1 MTEAECIA
9 LKQQAF
15 RKYFHSLNEQQQ
27 QAVFSVNGPVL
38 VLAGAGSGKTTA
50 IISRIVNMIYFGDGY
65 AQADGYLPEED
76 AVWLQAYIDGKEPE
90 DVERLREIL
99 AIAPIRPWNILAITF
114 TNKAAGEM
122 RARLASTLGEELASS
137 VHASTFHSA
146 CVQILRRSIER
157 LGYGSDFAIYDAD
170 DSRKLMKS
178 CLVDCNVSEKQFP
191 PRGIVQEISNAKDAM
206 ISPEEMWEDAGE
218 DYRKQTVARLYA
230 AYQRHLRESNALDFD
245 DIIYLTV
252 ELFRRFP
259 EELAKYQYRFPYV
272 LVDEY
277 QDTNHAQYQLISL
290 LTHASGNLCVVGDDD
305 QSIYRFR
312 GATIENILGF
322 EEEFPDCTVIRLEQN
337 YRSTQNI
344 LDAANSVIANNT
356 GRKSKYLWTN
366 AGAGEKITWYRAADE
381 SDESA
386 YVSDTILKQV
396 KAGEKYSD
404 HAILYRMNAQS
415 NMLERAL
422 VHKGIP
428 YRIYGGTRFYDRKE
442 IKDILAYMSIVENPN
457 DRVRFERIV
466 NEPKRGIGNATLAL
480 LLQISQDLHLS
491 PLEVLQNVEQYPA
504 LSKKKT
510 ALKKFAELW
519 EELITAE
526 REQPLEQFLDTILEK
541 TGYHGMLESMG
552 EEGTF
557 RLENIEELK
566 TSILTYQNEAE
577 EASLG
582 GFLEEISLYT
592 DVDKYEPDQD
602 TVMLM
607 TVHSAKG
614 LEFRNVFLVGMEQG
628 VFPGNRSLSTPQDLE
643 EERRLAYVALTRAK
657 EKLTLTTAASRM
669 LFGMTM
675 RNPPSQFLE
684 EIDKSLLE
692 EKTSRRQSKR
702 GIPAGSAESV
712 QSISLLQQQMAASK
726 KRVYQAQPKE
736 FHVGERV
743 RHAVFGDGTVLSI
756 IKMANDAMLEV
767 GFDQVGTKRLMAS
780 HPKIKKLEE

>member
-178 CLVDCNVSEKQFP
+178 CLADCNVSEKQFP

-356 GRKSKYLWTN
+356 GRKSKHLWTN

-519 EELITAE
+519 EALITAE

-702 GIPAGSAESV
+702 GIPAGNAEFV

-756 IKMANDAMLEV
+756 TKMANDAMLEV

>member
-178 CLVDCNVSEKQFP
+178 CLADCNVSEKQFP

-356 GRKSKYLWTN
+356 GRKSKHLWTN

-541 TGYHGMLESMG
+541 TGYHDMLESMG

-702 GIPAGSAESV
+702 GIPAGNAESV

-743 RHAVFGDGTVLSI
+743 RHVVFGDGTVLSI
-756 IKMANDAMLEV
+756 TKMANDAMLEV

>member
-178 CLVDCNVSEKQFP
+178 CLADCNVSEKQFP

-356 GRKSKYLWTN
+356 GRKSKHLWTN

-519 EELITAE
+519 ETLITAE

-657 EKLTLTTAASRM
+657 EQLTLTTAASRM

-702 GIPAGSAESV
+702 GIPAGNAESV

-756 IKMANDAMLEV
+756 TKMANDAMLEV

>member
-178 CLVDCNVSEKQFP
+178 CLADCNVSEKQFP

-356 GRKSKYLWTN
+356 GRKSKHLWTN

-519 EELITAE
+519 EALITAE

-557 RLENIEELK
+557 RLENIEELN
-566 TSILTYQNEAE
+566 TSILAYQNEAE

-702 GIPAGSAESV
+702 GIPAGNAESV

-756 IKMANDAMLEV
+756 TKMANDAMLEV

>member
-356 GRKSKYLWTN
+356 GRKSKHLWTN

-519 EELITAE
+519 EALITAE

-702 GIPAGSAESV
+702 GIPAGNAESV

-756 IKMANDAMLEV
+756 TKMANDAMLEV

>member
-99 AIAPIRPWNILAITF
+99 AIASIRPWNILAITF

-178 CLVDCNVSEKQFP
+178 CLADCNVSEKQFP

-356 GRKSKYLWTN
+356 GRKSKHLWTN

-442 IKDILAYMSIVENPN
+442 IKDILAYMSIV
-457 DRVRFERIV
+457 
-466 NEPKRGIGNATLAL
+466 
-480 LLQISQDLHLS
+480 
-491 PLEVLQNVEQYPA
+491 
-504 LSKKKT
+504 
-510 ALKKFAELW
+510 
-519 EELITAE
+519 
-526 REQPLEQFLDTILEK
+526 
-541 TGYHGMLESMG
+541 
-552 EEGTF
+552 
-557 RLENIEELK
+557 
-566 TSILTYQNEAE
+566 
-577 EASLG
+577 
-582 GFLEEISLYT
+582 
-592 DVDKYEPDQD
+592 
-602 TVMLM
+602 
-607 TVHSAKG
+607 
-614 LEFRNVFLVGMEQG
+614 
-628 VFPGNRSLSTPQDLE
+628 
-643 EERRLAYVALTRAK
+643 
-657 EKLTLTTAASRM
+657 
-669 LFGMTM
+669 
-675 RNPPSQFLE
+675 
-684 EIDKSLLE
+684 
-692 EKTSRRQSKR
+692 
-702 GIPAGSAESV
+702 
-712 QSISLLQQQMAASK
+712 
-726 KRVYQAQPKE
+726 
-736 FHVGERV
+736 
-743 RHAVFGDGTVLSI
+743 
-756 IKMANDAMLEV
+756 
-767 GFDQVGTKRLMAS
+767 
-780 HPKIKKLEE
+780 

>member
-178 CLVDCNVSEKQFP
+178 CLTDCNVSEKQFP

-356 GRKSKYLWTN
+356 GRKSKHLWTN

-381 SDESA
+381 LDESA

-519 EELITAE
+519 EALITAE

-692 EKTSRRQSKR
+692 EKSSRRQSKR
-702 GIPAGSAESV
+702 GIPAGNAESV

-756 IKMANDAMLEV
+756 TKMANDAMLEV

>member
-1 MTEAECIA
+1 MTEQQCIA
-9 LKQQAF
+9 LKRKAF
-15 RKYFHSLNEQQQ
+15 QTYFSSLNEQQQ
-27 QAVFSVNGPVL
+27 KAVFSVNGPVL

-65 AQADGYLPEED
+65 AKADGFLPEED
-76 AVWLQAYIDGKEPE
+76 AVWLQDYIDGKAET

-122 RARLASTLGEELASS
+122 RARLASTLGEEIAAS
-137 VHASTFHSA
+137 VNASTFHSA
-146 CVQILRRSIER
+146 CVRILRRSITL
-157 LGYGSDFAIYDAD
+157 LGYDSDFAIYDAD
-170 DSRKLMKS
+170 DARRLMKN
-178 CLVDCNVSEKQFP
+178 CLADVNVSEKQFP
-191 PRGIVQEISNAKDAM
+191 PRSVIQEISRAKDAM
-206 ISPEEMWEDAGE
+206 ISPAEMLEDAGG
-218 DYRKQTVARLYA
+218 DYRKMMIAKLYGV
-230 AYQRHLRESNALDFD
+230 YQQHLRASNALDFD

-322 EEEFPDCTVIRLEQN
+322 EEEFPQCTVIRLEQN

-344 LDAANSVIANNT
+344 LDAANSVIANND
-356 GRKSKYLWTN
+356 GRKSKHLWTD
-366 AGAGEKITWYRAADE
+366 AGAGEKITWYKAADE

-386 YVSDTILKQV
+386 YVSKKILENVKQG
-396 KAGEKYSD
+396 AKYGD

-422 VHKGIP
+422 VRSGVP

-442 IKDILAYMSIVENPN
+442 IRDIIAYMSIVENPN

-466 NEPKRGIGNATLAL
+466 NEPKRGIGDATLS
-480 LLQISQDLHLS
+480 LLQDITQDLHLS
-491 PLEVLQNVEQYPA
+491 PLEVMRNADQYPV
-504 LSKKKT
+504 LSKKMN
-510 ALKKFAELW
+510 ALKKFAVMW
-519 EELITAE
+519 DELIESE
-526 REQPLEQFLDTILEK
+526 RELPLEKFLDVVLEK
-541 TGYHGMLESMG
+541 TGYRAALEQMG

-557 RLENIEELK
+557 RLENVEELK
-566 TSILTYQNEAE
+566 SSILTYQNEAE
-577 EASLG
+577 EPSLG

-592 DVDKYEPDQD
+592 DVDKYEPEQD
-602 TVMLM
+602 VVMLM

-614 LEFRNVFLVGMEQG
+614 LEFQNVFLVGMEQG
-628 VFPGNRSLSTPQDLE
+628 VFPGNRSLDSREDLE

-657 EKLTLTTAASRM
+657 KKLTLTTAASRM

-675 RNPPSQFLE
+675 RNLPSQFLT
-684 EIDKSLLE
+684 EIDRQLIEQETSQRQ
-692 EKTSRRQSKR
+692 SRR
-702 GIPAGSAESV
+702 GISADKPESV
-712 QSISLLQQQMAASK
+712 QSISLQRQMASAK
-726 KRVYQAQPKE
+726 PQKYKAEPKE

-743 RHAVFGDGTVLSI
+743 RHATFGDGTVLAI
-756 IKMANDAMLEV
+756 TKMANDAMLEV

-780 HPKIKKLEE
+780 HPKIKKLL

>member
-178 CLVDCNVSEKQFP
+178 CLADCNVSEKQFP

-356 GRKSKYLWTN
+356 GRKSKHLWTN

-519 EELITAE
+519 ETLITAE

-702 GIPAGSAESV
+702 GIPAGNAESV

-736 FHVGERV
+736 FHIGERV

-756 IKMANDAMLEV
+756 TKMANDAMLEV

>member
-178 CLVDCNVSEKQFP
+178 CLADCNVSEKQFP

-356 GRKSKYLWTN
+356 GRKSKHLWTN

-602 TVMLM
+602 TVILM

-702 GIPAGSAESV
+702 GIPAGNAESV

-756 IKMANDAMLEV
+756 TKMANDAMLEV

>member
-178 CLVDCNVSEKQFP
+178 CLADCNVSEKQFP

-356 GRKSKYLWTN
+356 GRKSKHLWTN

-519 EELITAE
+519 ETLITAE

-702 GIPAGSAESV
+702 GIPAGNAESV

-726 KRVYQAQPKE
+726 KRVYQAQLKE

-756 IKMANDAMLEV
+756 TKMANDAMLEV

>member
-1 MTEAECIA
+1 MMQFLIA
-9 LKQQAF
+9 AP
-15 RKYFHSLNEQQQ
+15 RS
-27 QAVFSVNGPVL
+27 
-38 VLAGAGSGKTTA
+38 GSGKTTA

-76 AVWLQAYIDGKEPE
+76 VVWLQAYIDGKEPE

-178 CLVDCNVSEKQFP
+178 CLADCNVSEKQFP

-356 GRKSKYLWTN
+356 GRKSKHLWTN

-519 EELITAE
+519 ETLITAE

-702 GIPAGSAESV
+702 GIPAGNAESV

-756 IKMANDAMLEV
+756 TKMANDAMLEV

>member
-178 CLVDCNVSEKQFP
+178 CLADCNVSEKQFP

-337 YRSTQNI
+337 YRSTQNV

-356 GRKSKYLWTN
+356 GRKSKHLWTN

-519 EELITAE
+519 EALITAE

-702 GIPAGSAESV
+702 GIPAGNAESV

-756 IKMANDAMLEV
+756 TKMANDAMLEV

>member
-76 AVWLQAYIDGKEPE
+76 TVWLQAYIDGKEPE

-178 CLVDCNVSEKQFP
+178 CLADCNVSEKQFP

-356 GRKSKYLWTN
+356 GRKSKHLWTN

-519 EELITAE
+519 EALITAE

-702 GIPAGSAESV
+702 GIPAGNAESV

-756 IKMANDAMLEV
+756 TKMANDAMLEV

>member
-50 IISRIVNMIYFGDGY
+50 IISRIVNMIYFSDGY

-178 CLVDCNVSEKQFP
+178 CLADCNVSEKQFP

-356 GRKSKYLWTN
+356 GRKSKHLWTN

-552 EEGTF
+552 EEGAF

-577 EASLG
+577 ETSLG

-702 GIPAGSAESV
+702 GIPAGNAESV

-756 IKMANDAMLEV
+756 TKMANDAMLEV

>member
-178 CLVDCNVSEKQFP
+178 CLADCNVSEKQFP

-356 GRKSKYLWTN
+356 GRKSKHLWTN

-519 EELITAE
+519 EALITAE

-702 GIPAGSAESV
+702 GIPAGNAESV

-726 KRVYQAQPKE
+726 NRVYQAQPKE

-756 IKMANDAMLEV
+756 TKMANDAMLEV

>member
-178 CLVDCNVSEKQFP
+178 CLADCNVSEKQFP

-356 GRKSKYLWTN
+356 GRKSKHLWTN

-519 EELITAE
+519 EALITAE

-643 EERRLAYVALTRAK
+643 EERRLVYVALTRAK

-702 GIPAGSAESV
+702 GIPAGNAESV

-756 IKMANDAMLEV
+756 TKMANDAMLEV

>member
-122 RARLASTLGEELASS
+122 RARLASTMGEELASS

-178 CLVDCNVSEKQFP
+178 CLADCNVSEKQFP

-356 GRKSKYLWTN
+356 GRKSKHLWTN

-519 EELITAE
+519 ETLITAE

-702 GIPAGSAESV
+702 GIPAGNAESV
-712 QSISLLQQQMAASK
+712 QSISLLQQQVAASK

-756 IKMANDAMLEV
+756 TKMANDAMLEV

>member
-178 CLVDCNVSEKQFP
+178 CLTDCNVSEKQFP

-356 GRKSKYLWTN
+356 GRKSKHLWTN

-519 EELITAE
+519 ETLITAE

-702 GIPAGSAESV
+702 GIPAGNAESV

-756 IKMANDAMLEV
+756 TKMANDAMLEV

>member
-178 CLVDCNVSEKQFP
+178 CLADCNVSEKQFP

-356 GRKSKYLWTN
+356 GRKSKHLWTN

-519 EELITAE
+519 EALITAE

-657 EKLTLTTAASRM
+657 ETLTLTTAASRM

-702 GIPAGSAESV
+702 GIPAGNAESV

-756 IKMANDAMLEV
+756 TKMANDAMLEV

>member
-146 CVQILRRSIER
+146 CVRILRRSIER

-178 CLVDCNVSEKQFP
+178 CLADCNVSEKQFP

-356 GRKSKYLWTN
+356 GRKSKHLWTN

-541 TGYHGMLESMG
+541 TGYRGMLESMG

-628 VFPGNRSLSTPQDLE
+628 VFPGNRSLNTPQDLE

-702 GIPAGSAESV
+702 GIPAGNAESV

-756 IKMANDAMLEV
+756 TKMANDAMLEV

>member
-178 CLVDCNVSEKQFP
+178 CLTDCNVSEKQFP

-356 GRKSKYLWTN
+356 GRKSKHLWTN

-702 GIPAGSAESV
+702 GIPAGNAESV

-756 IKMANDAMLEV
+756 TKMANDAMLEV

>member
-178 CLVDCNVSEKQFP
+178 CLADCNVSEKQFP

-356 GRKSKYLWTN
+356 GRKSKHLWTN

-422 VHKGIP
+422 VHKGIL

-519 EELITAE
+519 EALITAE

-702 GIPAGSAESV
+702 GIPAGNAESV

-756 IKMANDAMLEV
+756 TKMANDAMLEV

>member
-76 AVWLQAYIDGKEPE
+76 VVWLQAYIDGKEPE

-178 CLVDCNVSEKQFP
+178 CLADCNVSEKQFP

-356 GRKSKYLWTN
+356 GRKSKHLWTN

-519 EELITAE
+519 ETLITAE

-702 GIPAGSAESV
+702 GIPAGNAESV

-756 IKMANDAMLEV
+756 TKMANDAMLEV

>member
-178 CLVDCNVSEKQFP
+178 CLADCNVSEKQFP

-277 QDTNHAQYQLISL
+277 QDPNHAQYQLISL

-356 GRKSKYLWTN
+356 GRKSKHLWTN

-519 EELITAE
+519 ETLITAE

-702 GIPAGSAESV
+702 GIPAGNAESV

-756 IKMANDAMLEV
+756 TKMANDAMLEV

>member
-178 CLVDCNVSEKQFP
+178 CLADCNVSEKQFP

-356 GRKSKYLWTN
+356 GRKSKHLWTN

-519 EELITAE
+519 ETLITAE

-702 GIPAGSAESV
+702 GIPAGNAESV
-712 QSISLLQQQMAASK
+712 QYISLLQQQMAASK

-756 IKMANDAMLEV
+756 TKMANDAMLEV

>member
-178 CLVDCNVSEKQFP
+178 CLADCNVSEKQFP

-356 GRKSKYLWTN
+356 GRKSKHLWTN

-519 EELITAE
+519 EALITAE

-702 GIPAGSAESV
+702 GIPAGNAESV
-712 QSISLLQQQMAASK
+712 QSIFLLQQQMAASK

-756 IKMANDAMLEV
+756 TKMANDAMLEV

>member
-178 CLVDCNVSEKQFP
+178 CLADCNVSEKQFP

-356 GRKSKYLWTN
+356 GRKSKHLWTN

-466 NEPKRGIGNATLAL
+466 NEPKRGIGNATLTL

-504 LSKKKT
+504 LFKKKT

-519 EELITAE
+519 EALITAE

-702 GIPAGSAESV
+702 GIPAGNAESV

-756 IKMANDAMLEV
+756 TKMANDAMLEV

>member
-178 CLVDCNVSEKQFP
+178 CLADCNVSEKQFP

-356 GRKSKYLWTN
+356 GRKSKHLWTN

-519 EELITAE
+519 EALITAE

-541 TGYHGMLESMG
+541 TGYHDMLESMG
-552 EEGTF
+552 EEGSF

-702 GIPAGSAESV
+702 GIPAGNAESV

-756 IKMANDAMLEV
+756 TKMANDAMLEV

>member
-178 CLVDCNVSEKQFP
+178 CLADCNVSEKQFP

-356 GRKSKYLWTN
+356 GRKSKHLWTN

-466 NEPKRGIGNATLAL
+466 NEPKRGIGNATLVL

-519 EELITAE
+519 EALITAE

-702 GIPAGSAESV
+702 GIPAGNAESV

-756 IKMANDAMLEV
+756 TKMANDAMLEV

>member
-178 CLVDCNVSEKQFP
+178 CLADCNVSEKQFP

-218 DYRKQTVARLYA
+218 DYRMQTVARLYA

-356 GRKSKYLWTN
+356 GRKSKHLWTN

-519 EELITAE
+519 EALITAE

-602 TVMLM
+602 TVILM

-628 VFPGNRSLSTPQDLE
+628 VFPGNRSLNTPQDLE

-702 GIPAGSAESV
+702 GIPAGNAESV

-756 IKMANDAMLEV
+756 TKMANDAMLEV

>member
-178 CLVDCNVSEKQFP
+178 CLADCNVSEKQFP

-206 ISPEEMWEDAGE
+206 ISSEEMWEDAGE

-356 GRKSKYLWTN
+356 GRKSKHLWTN

-702 GIPAGSAESV
+702 GIPAGNAESV

-743 RHAVFGDGTVLSI
+743 RHVVFGDGTVLSI
-756 IKMANDAMLEV
+756 TKMANDAMLEV

>member
-65 AQADGYLPEED
+65 AKADGYLPEEN

-178 CLVDCNVSEKQFP
+178 CLADCNVSEKQFP

-356 GRKSKYLWTN
+356 GRKSKHLWTN

-519 EELITAE
+519 EALITAE

-702 GIPAGSAESV
+702 GIPAGNAESV

-756 IKMANDAMLEV
+756 TKMANDAMLEV

>member
-1 MTEAECIA
+1 MTEQQCIA
-9 LKQQAF
+9 LKRKAF
-15 RKYFHSLNEQQQ
+15 QTYFSSLNEQQQ
-27 QAVFSVNGPVL
+27 KAVFSVNGPVL

-65 AQADGYLPEED
+65 AKADGFLPEED
-76 AVWLQAYIDGKEPE
+76 AVWLQDYIDGKAET

-99 AIAPIRPWNILAITF
+99 AIVPIRPWNILAITF

-122 RARLASTLGEELASS
+122 RARLASTLGEEIAAS
-137 VHASTFHSA
+137 VNASTFHSA
-146 CVQILRRSIER
+146 CVRILRRSITL
-157 LGYGSDFAIYDAD
+157 LGYDSDFAIYDAD
-170 DSRKLMKS
+170 DARRLMKN
-178 CLVDCNVSEKQFP
+178 CLADVNVSEKQFP
-191 PRGIVQEISNAKDAM
+191 PRSVIQEISRAKDAM
-206 ISPEEMWEDAGE
+206 ISPAEMLEDAGG
-218 DYRKQTVARLYA
+218 DYRKMMIAKLYGV
-230 AYQRHLRESNALDFD
+230 YQQHLRASNALDFD

-259 EELAKYQYRFPYV
+259 EELAKYQYRFLYV

-322 EEEFPDCTVIRLEQN
+322 EEEFPQCTVIRLEQN

-344 LDAANSVIANNT
+344 LDAANSVIANND
-356 GRKSKYLWTN
+356 GRKSKHLWTD
-366 AGAGEKITWYRAADE
+366 AGAGEKITWYKAADE

-386 YVSDTILKQV
+386 YVSKKILENVKQG
-396 KAGEKYSD
+396 AKYGD

-422 VHKGIP
+422 VRSGVP

-442 IKDILAYMSIVENPN
+442 IRDIIAYMSIVENPN

-466 NEPKRGIGNATLAL
+466 NEPKRGIGDATLS
-480 LLQISQDLHLS
+480 LLQDITQDLHLS
-491 PLEVLQNVEQYPA
+491 PLEVMRNADQYPV
-504 LSKKKT
+504 LSKKMN
-510 ALKKFAELW
+510 ALKKFAVMW
-519 EELITAE
+519 DELIEAE
-526 REQPLEQFLDTILEK
+526 RELPLEKFLDVVLEK
-541 TGYHGMLESMG
+541 TGYRAALEQMG

-557 RLENIEELK
+557 RLENVEELK
-566 TSILTYQNEAE
+566 SSILTYQNEAE
-577 EASLG
+577 EPSLG

-592 DVDKYEPDQD
+592 DVDKYEPEQD
-602 TVMLM
+602 VVMLM

-614 LEFRNVFLVGMEQG
+614 LEFQNVFLVGMEQG
-628 VFPGNRSLSTPQDLE
+628 VFPGNRSLDSREDLE

-657 EKLTLTTAASRM
+657 KKLTLTTAASRM

-675 RNPPSQFLE
+675 RNLPSQFLT
-684 EIDKSLLE
+684 EIDRQLIEQEASQRQ
-692 EKTSRRQSKR
+692 SRR
-702 GIPAGSAESV
+702 GISADKPESV
-712 QSISLLQQQMAASK
+712 QSISLQRQMASAK
-726 KRVYQAQPKE
+726 PQKYKAEPKE

-743 RHAVFGDGTVLSI
+743 RHATFGDGTVLAI
-756 IKMANDAMLEV
+756 TKMANDAMLEV

-780 HPKIKKLEE
+780 HPKIKKLL

>member
-122 RARLASTLGEELASS
+122 RARLASTMGEELASS

-178 CLVDCNVSEKQFP
+178 CLADCNVSEKQFP

-322 EEEFPDCTVIRLEQN
+322 EEEFSDCTVIRLEQN

-356 GRKSKYLWTN
+356 GRKSKHLWTN

-519 EELITAE
+519 EALITAE

-702 GIPAGSAESV
+702 GIPAGNAESV

-756 IKMANDAMLEV
+756 TKMANDAMLEV

>member
-1 MTEAECIA
+1 MTEQQCIA
-9 LKQQAF
+9 LKRKAF
-15 RKYFHSLNEQQQ
+15 QTYFSSLNEQQQ
-27 QAVFSVNGPVL
+27 KAVFSVNGPVL

-65 AQADGYLPEED
+65 AKADGFLPEED
-76 AVWLQAYIDGKEPE
+76 AVWLQDYIDGKAET

-99 AIAPIRPWNILAITF
+99 AIVPIRPWNILAITF

-122 RARLASTLGEELASS
+122 RARLASTLGEEIAAS
-137 VHASTFHSA
+137 VNASTFHSA
-146 CVQILRRSIER
+146 CVRILRRSITL
-157 LGYGSDFAIYDAD
+157 LGYDSDFAIYDAD
-170 DSRKLMKS
+170 DARRLMKN
-178 CLVDCNVSEKQFP
+178 CLADVNVSEKQFP
-191 PRGIVQEISNAKDAM
+191 PRSVIQEISRAKDAM
-206 ISPEEMWEDAGE
+206 ISPAEMLEDAGG
-218 DYRKQTVARLYA
+218 DYRKMMIAKLYGV
-230 AYQRHLRESNALDFD
+230 YQQHLRASNALDFD

-322 EEEFPDCTVIRLEQN
+322 EEEFPQCTVIRLEQN

-344 LDAANSVIANNT
+344 LDAANSVIANND
-356 GRKSKYLWTN
+356 GRKSKHLWTD
-366 AGAGEKITWYRAADE
+366 AGAGEKITWYKAADE

-386 YVSDTILKQV
+386 YVSKKILENVKQG
-396 KAGEKYSD
+396 AKYGD

-422 VHKGIP
+422 VRSGVP

-442 IKDILAYMSIVENPN
+442 IRDIIAYMSIVENPN

-466 NEPKRGIGNATLAL
+466 NEPKRGIGDATLS
-480 LLQISQDLHLS
+480 LLQDITQDLHLS
-491 PLEVLQNVEQYPA
+491 PLEVMRNADQYPV
-504 LSKKKT
+504 LSKKMNP
-510 ALKKFAELW
+510 LKKFAVMW
-519 EELITAE
+519 DELIEAE
-526 REQPLEQFLDTILEK
+526 RELPLEKFLDVVLEK
-541 TGYHGMLESMG
+541 TGYRAALEQMG

-557 RLENIEELK
+557 RLENVEELK
-566 TSILTYQNEAE
+566 SSILTYQNEAE
-577 EASLG
+577 EPSLG

-592 DVDKYEPDQD
+592 DVDKYEPEQD
-602 TVMLM
+602 VVMLM

-614 LEFRNVFLVGMEQG
+614 LEFQNVFLVGMEQG
-628 VFPGNRSLSTPQDLE
+628 VFPGNRSLDSREDLE

-657 EKLTLTTAASRM
+657 KKLTLTTAASRM

-675 RNPPSQFLE
+675 RNLPSQFLT
-684 EIDKSLLE
+684 EIDRQLIEQEASQRQ
-692 EKTSRRQSKR
+692 SRR
-702 GIPAGSAESV
+702 GISADKPESV
-712 QSISLLQQQMAASK
+712 QSISLQRQMASAK
-726 KRVYQAQPKE
+726 PQKYKAEPKE

-743 RHAVFGDGTVLSI
+743 RHATFGDGTVLAI
-756 IKMANDAMLEV
+756 TKMANDAMLEV

-780 HPKIKKLEE
+780 HPKIKKLL